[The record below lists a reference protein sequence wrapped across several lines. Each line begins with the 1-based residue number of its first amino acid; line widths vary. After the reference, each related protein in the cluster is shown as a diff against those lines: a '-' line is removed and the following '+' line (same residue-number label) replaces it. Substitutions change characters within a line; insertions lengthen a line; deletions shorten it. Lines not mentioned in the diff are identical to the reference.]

1 MRFQAVYFPGVYQYL
16 KFEGC
21 SDQTFARSNC
31 SDSSVVL
38 MQSLAGHV
46 GVLEKLQAVTLDVV
60 YEVRLIAVGQLL
72 ESSPLYVEGMFL
84 MVAANLVMMCSLFEC
99 AALFV
104 TPPVGALDVSEVPL
118 FAEGELL
125 DYSPPYFEEMFAV
138 TAANFVMCFGVRL
151 TRKVMML
158 DVAKVVHLYAVG

>member
-1 MRFQAVYFPGVYQYL
+1 MPGDYQYL
-16 KFEGC
+16 KFERC

-31 SDSSVVL
+31 SHSSVVL
-38 MQSLAGHV
+38 MQSFAGHV

-60 YEVRLIAVGQLL
+60 YEVPLIA
-72 ESSPLYVEGMFL
+72 SPLYDKGMFL

-99 AALFV
+99 VPLFV
-104 TPPVGALDVSEVPL
+104 TPPVAALGVAEVPL

-125 DYSPPYFEEMFAV
+125 DYSPPYFDEMFAV
-138 TAANFVMCFGVRL
+138 TAANFVMWFGVLL

>member
-1 MRFQAVYFPGVYQYL
+1 
-16 KFEGC
+16 
-21 SDQTFARSNC
+21 
-31 SDSSVVL
+31 
-38 MQSLAGHV
+38 MQSLAGH
-46 GVLEKLQAVTLDVV
+46 EKLQAVTLDVV
-60 YEVRLIAVGQLL
+60 YEVPLIA
-72 ESSPLYVEGMFL
+72 SPLYVEGMFL

-99 AALFV
+99 VALFV
-104 TPPVGALDVSEVPL
+104 TPSVEALDVAEVPL